1 MEIVYER
8 VAAID
13 VGKKI
18 IAVAVR
24 TPGEKAGKRR
34 QQVRKYNTFTRR
46 WPRWWPG
53 WYPRESRT

>member
-1 MEIVYER
+1 MEIVYDR

-24 TPGEKAGKRR
+24 TLGERAGKRR
-34 QQVRKYNTFTRR
+34 QQVRKYNTFHLTLVQMVE
-46 WPRWWPG
+46 WLVSE
-53 WYPRESRT
+53 ESRT